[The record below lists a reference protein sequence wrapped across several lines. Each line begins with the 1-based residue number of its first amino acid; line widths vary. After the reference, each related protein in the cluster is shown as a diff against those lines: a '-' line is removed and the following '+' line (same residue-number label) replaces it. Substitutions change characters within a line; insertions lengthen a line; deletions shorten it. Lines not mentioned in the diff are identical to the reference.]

1 METAEQ
7 VNDFMIP
14 VDGAINDFYAHLMA
28 CPRTILSA
36 RFGDGKTFFVDK
48 FMESERVKK
57 TFRCL
62 KLYPVNYQIA
72 GDMDIFEL
80 IKRDILVQLILNGM
94 MEEDIHIDGNI
105 IMSFFYQNGKKDIF
119 STLVDFITP
128 LTTVSNDKKN
138 IFNVLGKL
146 GILPFMA
153 QKYDDYKKM
162 QHSGQLVKQFLT
174 AQDSGTYVQD
184 ATTRVIQEV
193 IDIYHRLYKKR
204 VVLFIEDMDRLD
216 PAHLFRIMN
225 VLSAHMDSPIKNRE
239 RQYQNRFHFDNI
251 VLVMDYK
258 NTEKIFHHF
267 YGMETDYRGYIDKFC
282 SGGYFQYSLTD
293 NRIQYIHKQIAEQLS
308 LPLESIIE
316 FLPQHYFENKTIR
329 EIKEALNEV
338 DSLLKE
344 KPSWH
349 KGESEVYI
357 HLGFLKLL
365 AVYRKLAVDENQI
378 KHTISKVVRSKPGQL
393 MKYIGGYIMSR
404 DDGKACDDI
413 YLSIGTGDNK
423 STVHFVF
430 TGVNGEGLAMFET
443 AIEAEYHDRR
453 YDVSELFR
461 YLYERYVAPI
471 KIESN

>member
-1 METAEQ
+1 
-7 VNDFMIP
+7 
-14 VDGAINDFYAHLMA
+14 
-28 CPRTILSA
+28 
-36 RFGDGKTFFVDK
+36 
-48 FMESERVKK
+48 
-57 TFRCL
+57 
-62 KLYPVNYQIA
+62 
-72 GDMDIFEL
+72 
-80 IKRDILVQLILNGM
+80 
-94 MEEDIHIDGNI
+94 
-105 IMSFFYQNGKKDIF
+105 
-119 STLVDFITP
+119 
-128 LTTVSNDKKN
+128 
-138 IFNVLGKL
+138 
-146 GILPFMA
+146 
-153 QKYDDYKKM
+153 
-162 QHSGQLVKQFLT
+162 
-174 AQDSGTYVQD
+174 
-184 ATTRVIQEV
+184 
-193 IDIYHRLYKKR
+193 
-204 VVLFIEDMDRLD
+204 
-216 PAHLFRIMN
+216 
-225 VLSAHMDSPIKNRE
+225 
-239 RQYQNRFHFDNI
+239 
-251 VLVMDYK
+251 MDYK